1 MNANENAIIRT
12 APAAGDL
19 HRVPGFDPLQH
30 LQRAVSGSGESVFQ
44 LGLRYKRLWF
54 RLACPN
60 GRLLLNPLRIT
71 DQMAIFEA
79 QVFFRRED
87 PSPASSF
94 TSTKTAQEDKGY
106 IRAAQDEALSI
117 ALDNAGFGIQLCDV
131 TQGTDGGRPLP
142 DVIHPQAGTADK
154 AQPVWGNPTAPAPVT
169 DAKQQISQGRVLAD
183 PAASAQSVQSTAH
196 TSEPAQTVRQPTKA
210 TAAASAQPQQSAE
223 TDATAQK
230 DKVTPAAEAVPAQ
243 AEAPIQAVI
252 SVQQQS
258 STEPV
263 NAAQTGNQPVQA
275 IAVHQDLEVQ
285 PKQQRSTV
293 TVLNFPTQQ
302 AETEIAPAPVEEA
315 EPAASTE
322 PEATAASPT
331 YTEDM
336 SVEDICARMTVD
348 EARKV
353 VVAEG
358 TCKGWTLEQVAE
370 RRPSS
375 LKFFVTPFC
384 QATNV
389 FKAAATLMLQEVS
402 QQKAS

>member
-12 APAAGDL
+12 VPAAGDL
-19 HRVPGFDPLQH
+19 HKVTGFDPLQH
-30 LQRAVSGSGESVFQ
+30 LQRAVSGSGEPVFQ

-79 QVFFRRED
+79 QVFFQRED

-131 TQGTDGGRPLP
+131 TQGTDGDKPLP

-169 DAKQQISQGRVLAD
+169 DAKQQISQGRVLAG
-183 PAASAQSVQSTAH
+183 PAASAQSVQGKAQTL
-196 TSEPAQTVRQPTKA
+196 EPAQTVQQA
-210 TAAASAQPQQSAE
+210 MAAVSAQPQQSAVE
-223 TDATAQK
+223 ATATVHQ
-230 DKVTPAAEAVPAQ
+230 DMAAHTTGAVPAQ
-243 AEAPIQAVI
+243 AETPTQAAT
-252 SVQQQS
+252 SVQRQAAA
-258 STEPV
+258 EP
-263 NAAQTGNQPVQA
+263 ADTAQTERQPIEAPAANQEP
-275 IAVHQDLEVQ
+275 EVQ
-285 PKQQRSTV
+285 PSSTV
-293 TVLNFPTQQ
+293 TVLNFPAQQ
-302 AETEIAPAPVEEA
+302 PETEIAPAPVEEA
-315 EPAASTE
+315 EPAASAE
-322 PEATAASPT
+322 PEAAAAPT

-348 EARKV
+348 EARNV

-358 TCKGWTLEQVAE
+358 TCKGWTLAQVAE

-384 QATNV
+384 EATNV
-389 FKAAATLMLQEVS
+389 FKAAATLMLQEVN

>member
-1 MNANENAIIRT
+1 MNANENTIIRT
-12 APAAGDL
+12 VPAASDL
-19 HRVPGFDPLQH
+19 HKVTGFDPLQH

-79 QVFFRRED
+79 QVFFQRED
-87 PSPASSF
+87 PSPASSC
-94 TSTKTAQEDKGY
+94 TSTKTVQEDKRY

-131 TQGTDGGRPLP
+131 TQDTDDGKPLP
-142 DVIHPQAGTADK
+142 KVARPQAGTTVK
-154 AQPVWGNPTAPAPVT
+154 AQSEREKPASPST
-169 DAKQQISQGRVLAD
+169 LAADAKQQVALGQVSTA
-183 PAASAQSVQSTAH
+183 PEASVQPVQGTVQ
-196 TSEPAQTVRQPTKA
+196 TSEPTQTV
-210 TAAASAQPQQSAE
+210 QQSAE
-223 TDATAQK
+223 AMASVSTQPRQSAVETTASDHQ
-230 DKVTPAAEAVPAQ
+230 DTAVPTVGAVPAQ
-243 AEAPIQAVI
+243 AEAPTQVATPAQMQAAA
-252 SVQQQS
+252 
-258 STEPV
+258 EPTDT
-263 NAAQTGNQPVQA
+263 AQTESQPVETPAADQEP
-275 IAVHQDLEVQ
+275 EVR
-285 PKQQRSTV
+285 PSSTV
-293 TVLNFPTQQ
+293 TVLNFPAQQ
-302 AETEIAPAPVEEA
+302 AEPENDSAPVEGA
-315 EPAASTE
+315 APAASTE
-322 PEATAASPT
+322 AEAVASPA

-336 SVEDICARMTVD
+336 SVEDICARMTLD

-384 QATNV
+384 QTTNV
-389 FKAAATLMLQEVS
+389 FKAAASLMFQEVS
-402 QQKAS
+402 QKKAG